1 MIDVSRFN
9 VFKFSEGSRFSDSLA
24 EMKLALASVCLVALL
39 IGANSAPQTFNFGGM
54 TGMFD
59 ATVNGEK
66 ASNVD
71 PEMISKAEDAIKAM
85 ISKHLQKKHSKKNG
99 RKEKVEAPEPELVY
113 QAPEPELV
121 HQSPQEVAQPAAN
134 VQSIN
139 WDEHAESR
147 AILNEKV
154 PGGTEAVDALIKLI
168 KEKQLKQ

>member
-9 VFKFSEGSRFSDSLA
+9 VFKFAEGSRFSDSSTT
-24 EMKLALASVCLVALL
+24 MKLALASVCVAALL
-39 IGANSAPQTFNFGGM
+39 IAANSAPQTFNFGGM
-54 TGMFD
+54 TGKFD

-66 ASNVD
+66 AGNVD

-85 ISKHLQKKHSKKNG
+85 ISRHLQKKHSRKNA
-99 RKEKVEAPEPELVY
+99 RKEKVEEPEPQLVY
-113 QAPEPELV
+113 QAP
-121 HQSPQEVAQPAAN
+121 QEIAQPAAN

-168 KEKQLKQ
+168 QEKQLKQ

>member
-9 VFKFSEGSRFSDSLA
+9 VFKFTEGSRFSDSLA
-24 EMKLALASVCLVALL
+24 EMKLALASVCLAALL
-39 IGANSAPQTFNFGGM
+39 IGAHSAPQTFNFGGM
-54 TGMFD
+54 TGRFD

-85 ISKHLQKKHSKKNG
+85 ISKHLQKKHSRKNA
-99 RKEKVEAPEPELVY
+99 RKEKVEAAEPELVY
-113 QAPEPELV
+113 QAP
-121 HQSPQEVAQPAAN
+121 QEVAQPAPN

-147 AILNEKV
+147 AILNEKI

-168 KEKQLKQ
+168 QEKQLKQ